1 MDVTAEIAH
10 AAVFDPRETALAVQR
25 LCQARGIELQRH
37 TVARQLPDVRRR
49 IALGVRKDDLYILQ
63 IQQMIQRVPDRRR
76 PRIKRHLEQKL
87 VRALAAQAVQ
97 TRKPLHP
104 VADEHLRTEAN
115 LRRPFRQMRTQQ
127 LRALCPAAQEG
138 LRRFPVRVKMRRR
151 ADCSDA
157 GRGRHIQLPQGRLK
171 PIAPM
176 VTAGQHMRMV
186 VQRQVDRAVTALHRD
201 RNMNTY
207 IRTCRSICTYTY
219 GHIFRTSYSYR

>member
-37 TVARQLPDVRRR
+37 TVARQLPDVRYR

-63 IQQMIQRVPDRRR
+63 IQQLIQRVPDRRR
-76 PRIKRHLEQKL
+76 PRIKRHLEQQL

-97 TRKPLHP
+97 AVKPLHP
-104 VADEHLRTEAN
+104 VADEHLRAEAN

-127 LRALCPAAQEG
+127 LRALRPAAQEG
-138 LRRFPVRVKMRRR
+138 FRRFPVRVKMRRR
-151 ADCSDA
+151 ADRSDA

-176 VTAGQHMRMV
+176 VTAGQHVRMV
-186 VQRQVDRAVTALHRD
+186 VQRQVDHAVTALHRD
-201 RNMNTY
+201 RNTNIY
-207 IRTCRSICTYTY
+207 IRTCRRICTYAY
-219 GHIFRTSYSYR
+219 RHIFRTSYSYR